1 MNKYW
6 CDYNILINISPFF
19 VVALVKKFTIEHF
32 PGLFTFI
39 FHCNIS
45 VWALDFVAAFSFP
58 FFVLCHIVEHS
69 ICICFPFTLTYVC
82 LYVVKNLSN
91 KSVISIFSSH
101 VCFCFSRFSLF
112 QSRYSCKKK
121 NLKQQ
126 NYKSLNL
133 WSQLSWT
140 FYVIYS
146 RIKKDHE
153 KIKTS
158 FLNLIQCRMKHFS
171 I

>member
-19 VVALVKKFTIEHF
+19 AVALVKKFTIEHF

-39 FHCNIS
+39 FHYNIS

-91 KSVISIFSSH
+91 KSVISIFSVAMFVSVFLVFLSFKADIH
-101 VCFCFSRFSLF
+101 AKKRIWSNKIINPWICEANTAEPFMLF
-112 QSRYSCKKK
+112 T
-121 NLKQQ
+121 L
-126 NYKSLNL
+126 
-133 WSQLSWT
+133 
-140 FYVIYS
+140 
-146 RIKKDHE
+146 E
-153 KIKTS
+153 
-158 FLNLIQCRMKHFS
+158 
-171 I
+171 